1 MTRTDRRLAA
11 VLVGASLA
19 WPCAGALA
27 ASQLHKCVDS
37 GRTVYQQQACS
48 PSAQAE
54 PVTSAPHASAKASGP
69 TTDTASIAPRKIK
82 APSAAA
88 SAAPATLR

>member
-1 MTRTDRRLAA
+1 MSPSSRRVAA
-11 VLVGASLA
+11 LLVGALLA
-19 WPCAGALA
+19 APCTAVVA
-27 ASQLHKCVDS
+27 ASQLFKCVDG

-48 PSAQAE
+48 PSAQPE
-54 PVTSAPHASAKASGP
+54 PVATAPHASAKASGP